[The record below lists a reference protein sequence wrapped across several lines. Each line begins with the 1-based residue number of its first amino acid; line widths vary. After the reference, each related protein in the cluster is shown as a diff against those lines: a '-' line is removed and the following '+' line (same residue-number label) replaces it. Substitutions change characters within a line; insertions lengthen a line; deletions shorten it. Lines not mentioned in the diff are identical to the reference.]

1 LQALTF
7 PDFRTYRLL
16 PQFYKRV
23 QWSIDQVK
31 HRRPKLP
38 RSDSICS
45 ASSSLQSVIKCKQML
60 TAHSLTAS
68 PQTYQ
73 EIVAQIK
80 QESFSALEVAAP
92 APVEEAAHQPRSSV
106 ASSASS
112 CSLKA
117 KPPKK
122 TCTKADLYVYNPIT
136 NYVGYNRHVDSQRSV
151 DEDNQNNDP
160 WVRQMF
166 AQFGL
171 RVCQTRVHDVMRTDF
186 TGMTVPIRLTHA
198 MKLKYRLCTEPAA
211 PASKRPPQKTRRK
224 TIGGRGGLQRRGR
237 RAKSPVVTAE
247 RDSSS
252 TEEVLFLLNDDD
264 SNSTGLPDLD
274 LHVAPSEVAATG
286 PALQLNIAS
295 IFTNLKKKNT
305 PIGKDKE
312 NIVVLEDTDD
322 SELDLDNRPAKR
334 TKLSRSSQNEG
345 EPLAK
350 TPTLVKFLE
359 MKKKAGQT
367 PPPQEAGLKTPSS
380 GNTLRPRAPTNTPRT
395 DPTDVCFRRLQAPGQ
410 NALLQPEEALGQ
422 KGFAQDLSRAARP
435 SKGLLH
441 QGCRPQADLRGR
453 RDSRGQRGQTSY
465 AKDDAEKATPGL
477 SR

>member
-38 RSDSICS
+38 RSDSVCS

-68 PQTYQ
+68 PHTYQ

-92 APVEEAAHQPRSSV
+92 AEEAAPQPRSSV

-151 DEDNQNNDP
+151 DEDNQDNDP

-171 RVCQTRVHDVMRTDF
+171 RGCQTRLHDVMRTDF
-186 TGMTVPIRLTHA
+186 PGMTAPVHLTHA
-198 MKLKYRLCTEPAA
+198 MKLKYRLGTEPAA
-211 PASKRPPQKTRRK
+211 AASKRPAQKTRRK
-224 TIGGRGGLQRRGR
+224 AIGGRGGLQRRGR
-237 RAKSPVVTAE
+237 RGKSPVVAE
-247 RDSSS
+247 RDASS
-252 TEEVLFLLNDDD
+252 TEETLFLLNDDD
-264 SNSTGLPDLD
+264 DSNSGLPDLD
-274 LHVAPSEVAATG
+274 LHVATSEVATG
-286 PALQLNIAS
+286 PAPQLNIAS

-305 PIGKDKE
+305 PVAKDKE
-312 NIVVLEDTDD
+312 SIVVVEDDTD

-334 TKLSRSSQNEG
+334 SKLSRSSQNEG
-345 EPLAK
+345 ELLAK

-359 MKKKAGQT
+359 MKKKTGPT
-367 PPPQEAGLKTPSS
+367 PPPQEAGLTTPSS
-380 GNTLRPRAPTNTPRT
+380 GNTLRPRAP
-395 DPTDVCFRRLQAPGQ
+395 
-410 NALLQPEEALGQ
+410 
-422 KGFAQDLSRAARP
+422 
-435 SKGLLH
+435 
-441 QGCRPQADLRGR
+441 
-453 RDSRGQRGQTSY
+453 
-465 AKDDAEKATPGL
+465 AKTHPD
-477 SR
+477 